1 MPAKAV
7 LIRFPD
13 GDYEYEATRRD
24 IPSLGETMRRKGQ
37 LWTVTRITGDG
48 PATVHVEPVPGESAD
63 RPERRAAGNG

>member
-1 MPAKAV
+1 MPTKAV